1 MRRTNSNLTR
11 LATVLL
17 FVAAT
22 TFVGVSFADGDS
34 TSSLQNPTDE
44 AIANRYQTAPWKLLQ
59 LTEFKKAFDRAL
71 SPHKNV
77 PVWVRRLDMVTLP
90 TGLTYRTSDGTAWAY
105 EGTMP
110 RNGDTT
116 LRLVFIPSLN
126 AVGLRLSKIL
136 EKPIYYGDMR
146 ASVRQ
151 ILDRQTPFEYP
162 NGNELKILNLR
173 NPGDIK

>member
-1 MRRTNSNLTR
+1 MRKSNR
-11 LATVLL
+11 KRHHIVAILL
-17 FVAAT
+17 FIVTT
-22 TFVGVSFADGDS
+22 TFGGVSFADGDS
-34 TSSLQNPTDE
+34 PDRLQNPTDE
-44 AIANRYQTAPWKLLQ
+44 AIASRYQTAPWKLLR
-59 LTEFKKAFDRAL
+59 LAEFRKAFDRAL
-71 SPHKNV
+71 SPHRNV
-77 PVWVRRLDMVTLP
+77 PAWVRRLDMVTLP
-90 TGLTYRTSDGTAWAY
+90 TGVAYRTADGTAWAY

-126 AVGLRLSKIL
+126 AVGLRLSQAL

-162 NGNELKILNLR
+162 HGNELKILNLK
-173 NPGDIK
+173 NPGDTK